1 MEEQTFTEN
10 LRGAARA
17 LASGEK
23 ERVIIP
29 TGVISMVLAGKK
41 AAKNPASYIRT
52 TMNRVPEV
60 KAVGSIKIKKSYCND
75 EESNHYGGDI
85 YTITISRG
93 ARKTVYT
100 KADVERIK
108 QQATSKAVDRFLTL
122 SPNLANYAPEEYAT
136 VAKVMGEL
144 NALVKV
150 NFDLEDK

>member
-1 MEEQTFTEN
+1 MQEQTFSDN

-23 ERVIIP
+23 DKIVIP
-29 TGVISMVLAGKK
+29 SGVIEMVLAGKS

-60 KAVGSIKIKKSYCND
+60 KAVGSIKIKKSYCED
-75 EESNHYGGDI
+75 EDSDHYGSDI
-85 YTITISRG
+85 YTLTIVKG
-93 ARKTVYT
+93 GRKTVYT

-108 QQATSKAVDRFLTL
+108 AQAVSKAVERFLTL
-122 SPNLANYAPEEYAT
+122 SPSLANYTQEEYAT
-136 VAKVMGEL
+136 VAKVMGEI

-150 NFDLEDK
+150 NFEVEE